1 MVWIARDTCKK
12 ISELESY
19 SQHQTTLPMG
29 WGWDFCILIFPGI
42 DEVGP

>member
-19 SQHQTTLPMG
+19 SKHQTTLPMG